1 MDKETWKRHIEE
13 TCSVIR
19 PSHGGDKA
27 KWFNALSEHDAK
39 SCRACQNMAKTM
51 RANRYAKA
59 SRALYRDLGMRRV
72 IGSESGS
79 VYYE

>member
-1 MDKETWKRHIEE
+1 MVYALMIDKHNER
-13 TCSVIR
+13 R
-19 PSHGGDKA
+19 Y
-27 KWFNALSEHDAK
+27 
-39 SCRACQNMAKTM
+39 RAKTM